1 MGQITTSTMFSE
13 LKKDGTF
20 VKFAKEHEETF
31 LNQSFAEY
39 LFALSKEKEVA
50 PASVVRNAQIDR
62 VYGQQLFSGIRKPS
76 RDKAIQLAFGFALSL
91 DETQRLLQMA
101 DKSRLYPRIKRDAAI
116 VYGLEHRMKLQE
128 LQELLYAIGV
138 PVLGESNTSPK
149 EEENEI

>member
-1 MGQITTSTMFSE
+1 MGQVTTSTMFSE

-20 VKFAKEHEETF
+20 VRFADEHEETF

-39 LFALSKEKEVA
+39 LLALSGEKGAA

-62 VYGQQLFSGIRKPS
+62 VYGQQLFSGVRKPS

-101 DKSRLYPRIKRDAAI
+101 DKSRLYPKIKRDAAI
-116 VYGLEHRMKLQE
+116 IYGLEHQMKLQE
-128 LQELLYAIGV
+128 VQELLYTIGV
-138 PVLGESNTSPK
+138 PVLGEVNTPHGK
-149 EEENEI
+149 ERNEI